1 MSIDLQTVFD
11 AWGEPDATA
20 RAALVTPAL
29 HPDFYYADPHAPHPY
44 QGVPAFL
51 EFLTVFTDRVPGAAV
66 KVTGSSTHNTHTR
79 VTLDLTRDGAPMATV
94 QYFIDHD
101 ADGKLTRMVG
111 FMGTE
116 DTA

>member
-1 MSIDLQTVFD
+1 MTTDLQTVFD
-11 AWGEPDATA
+11 AWGEPDAAA

-29 HPDFYYADPHAPHPY
+29 SDGFYYADPHAPHPY
-44 QGVPAFL
+44 TGIPAFL
-51 EFLTVFTDRVPGAAV
+51 DFLTVFTDRVPGAAAR
-66 KVTGSSTHNTHTR
+66 VTGTSTHNTHTR

-101 ADGKLTRMVG
+101 ADGKLARMVG

-116 DTA
+116 DSA